1 MTCDSVV
8 DRQHRVRPQKIAM
21 LAWACLVAAL
31 PLVSTVHATPQ
42 DPAATTPAA
51 QAVAGPGQPSQPDQV
66 APDAK
71 PAHTGCCLLVNGTV
85 VDIEIAEHISSQR
98 RKRGEK
104 FVLRLA
110 EPLALDGHTV
120 LPAGTAGVGEIIHA
134 ASSGGG
140 GKPGELL
147 LAARYLEFDG
157 RQIPLRG
164 FRIGAAG
171 KDRTQGAMAAS
182 MAVGPFAHFIHGR
195 EIEIPAGT
203 RANAK
208 LAADT
213 LLPPT
218 DAPSTTITT
227 GTTQ

>member
-21 LAWACLVAAL
+21 LAWACLAAAL

-42 DPAATTPAA
+42 DPAATTPSA
-51 QAVAGPGQPSQPDQV
+51 QAVAGPTQPLQPDQP
-66 APDAK
+66 AADAMAT
-71 PAHTGCCLLVNGTV
+71 PAGCCLVANGTL
-85 VDIEIAEHISSQR
+85 IEIEIVEAISSR
-98 RKRGEK
+98 LRKRGEK
-104 FVLRLA
+104 FALRLA
-110 EPLALDGHTV
+110 EPLVLDGHTV

-140 GKPGELL
+140 GKAGELL
-147 LAARYLEFDG
+147 LAARYLEVDG

-171 KDRTQGAMAAS
+171 KDHTQGAMAAS
-182 MAVGPFAHFIHGR
+182 IAIGPFAQFIHGR
-195 EIEIPAGT
+195 EIEIPVGT

-213 LLPPT
+213 MLPPI
-218 DAPSTTITT
+218 DAPPTTT
-227 GTTQ
+227 GTIQ

>member
-1 MTCDSVV
+1 MEGEAVGGP
-8 DRQHRVRPQKIAM
+8 QHRARKGTHSTM
-21 LAWACLVAAL
+21 TWAWLLTVL
-31 PLVSTVHATPQ
+31 LQVSSVHAMPQ
-42 DPAATTPAA
+42 DPAATAPAA
-51 QAVAGPGQPSQPDQV
+51 QAIASPAPPSRPDQPASDV
-66 APDAK
+66 TPAP
-71 PAHTGCCLLVNGTV
+71 TGCCLLLNGTV
-85 VDIEIAEHISSQR
+85 VDIEIAEPLSSQR

-140 GKPGELL
+140 GKAGELL

-157 RQIPLRG
+157 RQLPLRG
-164 FRIGAAG
+164 FRIGASG
-171 KDRTQGAMAAS
+171 KSNAQAALAAS
-182 MAVGPFAHFIHGR
+182 IAIGPFAQFIHGR

-213 LLPPT
+213 MLIPIDTPPT
-218 DAPSTTITT
+218 NT

>member
-8 DRQHRVRPQKIAM
+8 GRQHRVRPQKIAM
-21 LAWACLVAAL
+21 LAWACLLAAL

-42 DPAATTPAA
+42 DPAGTTPAA
-51 QAVAGPGQPSQPDQV
+51 QAVASPTQP
-66 APDAK
+66 APDAMAT
-71 PAHTGCCLLVNGTV
+71 PAACCLVANGALVE
-85 VDIEIAEHISSQR
+85 IEIAEPISSR
-98 RKRGEK
+98 LRKRGEK
-104 FVLRLA
+104 FALRLA
-110 EPLALDGHTV
+110 EPLVLDGHTV

-140 GKPGELL
+140 GKAGELL
-147 LAARYLEFDG
+147 LAARYLEVDG

-171 KDRTQGAMAAS
+171 KDHTQGAMAAS
-182 MAVGPFAHFIHGR
+182 IAIGPFAQFIHGR
-195 EIEIPAGT
+195 EIEIPVGT

-213 LLPPT
+213 MLPPI
-218 DAPSTTITT
+218 DAAPTTITT

>member
-1 MTCDSVV
+1 MKADAVV
-8 DRQHRVRPQKIAM
+8 DRRHRVRPQKIAM

-51 QAVAGPGQPSQPDQV
+51 QAVASPTQP
-66 APDAK
+66 ATDAMAT
-71 PAHTGCCLLVNGTV
+71 PAGCCLVANGALVE
-85 VDIEIAEHISSQR
+85 IEIAEPISSR
-98 RKRGEK
+98 LRKRGEK
-104 FVLRLA
+104 FALRLA
-110 EPLALDGHTV
+110 EPLVLDGHTV

-171 KDRTQGAMAAS
+171 KDHTQGAMAAS
-182 MAVGPFAHFIHGR
+182 IAIGPFAQFIHGR
-195 EIEIPAGT
+195 EIEIPVGT

-213 LLPPT
+213 MLPPI
-218 DAPSTTITT
+218 DAPPSTT
-227 GTTQ
+227 GTIQ